1 MTEQELNSILQLIQ
15 SGVNINADEKN
26 KVAELLEQMNKKQVI
41 ENHPYKIRTL
51 QRNGTTY
58 FITYV
63 YDETK
68 KDKRKQIS
76 AKTRENL
83 DNKIYDDYKSKTLLT
98 FEKVS
103 LEWLHY
109 YKTTVKDTT
118 FDRTMSDYKRFISK
132 CSFFNKSITAIKP
145 IDIKEYLQKTIK
157 IGRAHV

>member
-15 SGVNINADEKN
+15 NGVNINADEKN

-41 ENHPYKIRTL
+41 ENHPYKIRTI

-76 AKTRENL
+76 AKTREHL
-83 DNKIYDDYKSKTLLT
+83 DNKIYDEYKSKTLLT

-118 FDRTMSDYKRFISK
+118 FDV
-132 CSFFNKSITAIKP
+132 NAP
-145 IDIKEYLQKTIK
+145 
-157 IGRAHV
+157 